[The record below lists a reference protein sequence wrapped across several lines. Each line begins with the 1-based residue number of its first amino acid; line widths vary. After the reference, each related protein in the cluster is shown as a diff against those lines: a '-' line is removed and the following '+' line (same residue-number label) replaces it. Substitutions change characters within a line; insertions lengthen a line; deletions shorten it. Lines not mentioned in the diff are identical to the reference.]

1 MPPLIRT
8 IYSNVVAIEISD
20 TELILKFG
28 AQFNDAQPAEAN
40 QFVPEVR
47 IVLPKNGADHLIN
60 AIRAA
65 IESDKKKAPS
75 KKDSRASG

>member
-1 MPPLIRT
+1 MPPVIRT
-8 IYSNVVAIEISD
+8 VYSNVVAIEISD

-28 AQFNDAQPAEAN
+28 AQFNDAQPPEAN

-47 IVLPKNGADHLIN
+47 IVLPKSGAEQLIS
-60 AIRAA
+60 AIREA

-75 KKDSRASG
+75 KKESRASG